1 MYLLLLT
8 EIAIIFYSI
17 TENKP
22 HSDIGCCLAGRTIV
36 VRDYPLAFTQLTWQ
50 TRWQLILE
58 GFDDFLRNA
67 SILGQHSYGGWLG
80 RVRMKWV
87 VAN

>member
-1 MYLLLLT
+1 MWWIIESKKYSCIFRMTQLCDWICNNLSCMHLLLLT

-36 VRDYPLAFTQLTWQ
+36 VRDYPLPFTQLTWQ
-50 TRWQLILE
+50 TR
-58 GFDDFLRNA
+58 
-67 SILGQHSYGGWLG
+67 
-80 RVRMKWV
+80 
-87 VAN
+87 

>member
-1 MYLLLLT
+1 MWWIIESKKYSCIFRMTQLCDWICHNLSCMHLLLLT

-50 TRWQLILE
+50 TR
-58 GFDDFLRNA
+58 
-67 SILGQHSYGGWLG
+67 
-80 RVRMKWV
+80 
-87 VAN
+87 